1 MKLKI
6 NHLTVGGQAQSKIS
20 PEDILNTRRHVISGD
35 WTAIN
40 KCTCTLTDLGLR
52 HNGSGLVWLGS
63 GVSVHQADH
72 DAGVSGKDKTSGSVN
87 GLPWDLVCQWTEY
100 TTRLSFAVSIPAEV
114 RRQFYQ
120 NDAEFGVAMRKAG
133 YVPVRTRKLTGK
145 KDSFWLYR
153 ITGND
158 KGVCPEEPAEHKA
171 SHVFVQTSNKPR
183 KAFKRLVV
191 DGKWLYVYDDH
202 VRFLTKKRH
211 RIDGVRVQGFT
222 AKGLRVEVVA

>member
-1 MKLKI
+1 MKLKNTAFTGGDQTHSEFCQADI
-6 NHLTVGGQAQSKIS
+6 NAIRK
-20 PEDILNTRRHVISGD
+20 HVISGD

-40 KCTCTLTDLGLR
+40 NRTCTLTDLGLR
-52 HNGSGLVWLGS
+52 HNGSGLVWLDS
-63 GVSVHQADH
+63 GLSVHQADH
-72 DAGVSGKDKTSGSVN
+72 DAGVSGKDKTVQSVN

-100 TTRLSFAVSIPAEV
+100 TTRQSFAVSIPAEV

-153 ITGND
+153 VTGND
-158 KGVCPEEPAEHKA
+158 KGVCPDEPAAQKA

-211 RIDGVRVQGFT
+211 RIDGVRVQGYT